1 MMSTVMRTMTS
12 MREHEEDMGFLSNS
26 DFENTSMRFG
36 LSKTGDW
43 GYVGVS
49 INQAESVYGIPYHGE
64 HMETSMETS
73 TAMKSTRARIMMN
86 TKVRIMMSTRDMTSM
101 RVRESSQR
109 LTLMS

>member
-1 MMSTVMRTMTS
+1 MEFHIMAK
-12 MREHEEDMGFLSNS
+12 N
-26 DFENTSMRFG
+26 
-36 LSKTGDW
+36 
-43 GYVGVS
+43 
-49 INQAESVYGIPYHGE
+49 
-64 HMETSMETS
+64 METSMETS